1 MGMRVLPPGMIGV
14 LLAAMLASAMASLSA
29 YNHIITGIFAKDLYQ
44 GYLRRDASDR
54 HMLKASRIT
63 SLGVGLVMIGIALL
77 FAQGASGI
85 FTLLFILESMF
96 LIPLGL
102 PLLYGFLIK
111 ARSCCSSQRVSLPS
125 LSTRSS
131 GNSQRRSIRR
141 RNWERWAF
149 RGGANW
155 HSWAR

>member
-1 MGMRVLPPGMIGV
+1 VSFLPAALDRACCVAGTRHGSERFKAASEAAYIAMGMRVLPPGMVGV
-14 LLAAMLASAMASLSA
+14 LLAAMLASSMASLSA
-29 YNHIITGIFAKDLYQ
+29 HNHIITGIFAKDLYQ

-63 SLGVGLVMIGIALL
+63 SFGVGIVMIGVALL

-102 PLLYGFLIK
+102 PLLYGF
-111 ARSCCSSQRVSLPS
+111 S
-125 LSTRSS
+125 LSV
-131 GNSQRRSIRR
+131 G
-141 RNWERWAF
+141 
-149 RGGANW
+149 RGGRLFALT
-155 HSWAR
+155 